1 MNKPNASAAKMPQ
14 STIEIV
20 NKSLGKRYRS
30 ERRFRLYGLVAIILS
45 LAFLTILFTD
55 IIRKGYSAF
64 WQTYV
69 EIDVFF
75 DPTILREESLA
86 SA

>member
-1 MNKPNASAAKMPQ
+1 MPQ

-45 LAFLTILFTD
+45 LAFLT
-55 IIRKGYSAF
+55 
-64 WQTYV
+64 
-69 EIDVFF
+69 
-75 DPTILREESLA
+75 
-86 SA
+86 